1 MDLSQSILNVI
12 DSSAGDFTADK
23 KKILSFEQFVSFLIQ
38 GSRMPKMNPQ
48 LSREEHLNT
57 HWFPYWKLCSPCHP
71 HTMPNTIVK
80 LDEGHFEQEVRREL
94 FEKVEM
100 KLTERWKFNKMAEK
114 NRLKST

>member
-94 FEKVEM
+94 FQKVEI
-100 KLTERWKFNKMAEK
+100 KLTEWGKSLSTK
-114 NRLKST
+114 LKQD